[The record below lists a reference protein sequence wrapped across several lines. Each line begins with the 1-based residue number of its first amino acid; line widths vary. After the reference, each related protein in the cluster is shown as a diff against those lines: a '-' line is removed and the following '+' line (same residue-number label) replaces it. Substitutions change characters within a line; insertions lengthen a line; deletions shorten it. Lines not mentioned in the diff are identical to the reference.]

1 MRRCWGRARP
11 LVFDEGRVPTSN
23 FHFPSRVAR
32 RSIKALGELLFK
44 RCAWLAGAIAF
55 GAALPLLVGGWQ
67 SYGADADAEVKAL
80 LPPTADFTKLEEGEA
95 KPGGGATSRGSVD
108 NANAFSLSS
117 GNMDF
122 MRELDF
128 KIGNGIFRKN
138 WVSAPSSTDASDG
151 LGPLFNSR
159 ACQNCHLKDGRGHPP
174 LSADVPDDSGS
185 MLVRLSVPA
194 TTDEEKAKIAA
205 HSVNSIPD
213 PTYGG
218 QLQNFSIQAFK
229 PEGQLKIAYKEH
241 KVKIVGGESVSLRT
255 PSYSLT
261 GLAYGP
267 ISPDIMISP
276 RVAPPMIGLGLLE
289 AVPVEQIL
297 GDADPD
303 DADQDGIS
311 GKPNHVWSREHGK
324 VMLGRF
330 GWKAGIPT
338 IAQQAAEAFNG
349 DIGISTTMI
358 PHGSGDCTD
367 KEKDCLDAPSGDSP
381 KYQNVEVGDD
391 LFKLVAF
398 YSQNLAVPARRKPDD
413 AQVLKGK
420 ELFYRIGC
428 ASCHQPKFLTGE
440 VAGQPHLSH
449 QLIYPYT
456 DMLLHDMGEG
466 LADNRPEG
474 EASGNEWRTPPLW
487 GVGLTK
493 IVSGHT
499 LFLHDGR
506 ARNLTEAI
514 LWHGGE
520 AQASRDAFTRLS
532 KADRDALVAF
542 VNSL

>member
-1 MRRCWGRARP
+1 
-11 LVFDEGRVPTSN
+11 V
-23 FHFPSRVAR
+23 
-32 RSIKALGELLFK
+32 LGLP
-44 RCAWLAGAIAF
+44 AIAF

-67 SYGADADAEVKAL
+67 SYGADADSAVKTLL
-80 LPPTADFTKLEEGEA
+80 LPTTDFTKLEEGEA

-159 ACQNCHLKDGRGHPP
+159 ACQNCHLKAGRGHPP
-174 LSADVPDDSGS
+174 LSSDVPDDSGS

-194 TTDEEKAKIAA
+194 ATDEEKAKLAA

-218 QLQNFSIQAFK
+218 QLQNFSIQGFK

-241 KVKIVGGESVSLRT
+241 KVKLAGGESVSLRA

-261 GLAYGP
+261 DLAYGP

-289 AVPVEQIL
+289 AVPEEEIL
-297 GDADPD
+297 ASADPD
-303 DADQDGIS
+303 DADKDGIS

-330 GWKAGIPT
+330 GWKAGVPT

-349 DIGISTTMI
+349 DIGLSTTMI

-440 VAGQPHLSH
+440 VSGQPHLSR

-487 GVGLTK
+487 GIGLTK

-520 AQASRDAFTRLS
+520 AQASRDAFTKLS
-532 KADRDALVAF
+532 KADRDALIAF
-542 VNSL
+542 VSSL